1 MKIILKLVMLSTL
14 ILFTQLLLAIPE
26 IIYMYQL
33 NFDINP
39 VEVQMF
45 MSFVIILIL
54 FKVFMKY
61 IKNIDL
67 DLTPIHLIILITVYT
82 IFMMLSMILVK
93 NGSSNLYLNIMSRGY
108 GSMTLNSSVELFG
121 DLRHLTDAAQC
132 DYSIS
137 VGTIVCDSW
146 ARPLNQNP
154 DVVHFF
160 KFFNLT
166 ESFSLG
172 IAITLLF
179 FSILILFIWLRR
191 IHGFPILLFML
202 SPVLLLALDRGNE
215 IITTILLILGC
226 FFYYKKSLASQV
238 MSTIPFLASVV
249 FKFWPT
255 IFVLFLALLSFQR
268 TVWIFVLLGTLSF
281 AYWAAKRDT
290 LFQMIRATDSPAL
303 FEISFGFTPIFQV
316 TGNYVLLFSIIGYSI
331 FFVAYFFLQSRTLST
346 KDSFLEI
353 LSNDDRKLYF
363 ALASTF
369 VVIWLFGNSYIY
381 RMIILL
387 PIVLILSQIRYHNIR
402 SVQVILIIC
411 LITVL
416 ISKQAISYSL
426 TSALCIIFS
435 LQCFHFIFDKYIKRL
450 KVG

>member
-1 MKIILKLVMLSTL
+1 
-14 ILFTQLLLAIPE
+14 
-26 IIYMYQL
+26 
-33 NFDINP
+33 
-39 VEVQMF
+39 
-45 MSFVIILIL
+45 
-54 FKVFMKY
+54 
-61 IKNIDL
+61 
-67 DLTPIHLIILITVYT
+67 
-82 IFMMLSMILVK
+82 
-93 NGSSNLYLNIMSRGY
+93 
-108 GSMTLNSSVELFG
+108 MTLNSSVELFG

-132 DYSIS
+132 EYSIS
-137 VGTIVCDSW
+137 VGNIVCDSW

-166 ESFSLG
+166 KSFLLG

-179 FSILILFIWLRR
+179 FFVLISFIWLRKV
-191 IHGFPILLFML
+191 HGFPILLFVL

-215 IITTILLILGC
+215 IITSILIILGC
-226 FFYYKKSLASQV
+226 FFYYKKSLVSQL
-238 MSTIPFLASVV
+238 MSVIPFLASVV
-249 FKFWPT
+249 FKFWPA

-281 AYWAAKRDT
+281 AYWATKLDT

-303 FEISFGFTPIFQV
+303 FEISFGFNPIFQV
-316 TGNYVLLFSIIGYSI
+316 TGDYVLLFSIIGYSI
-331 FFVAYFFLQSRTLST
+331 FFMAYFFFQSRKLST

-353 LSNDDRKLYF
+353 LSNDDQKIYF
-363 ALASTF
+363 SLTSTF

-387 PIVLILSQIRYHNIR
+387 PVVLILSQMRYHNIR

-416 ISKQAISYSL
+416 SSKLVISYSL

-450 KVG
+450 RVG

>member
-1 MKIILKLVMLSTL
+1 MVMLSTL

-33 NFDINP
+33 NFDSNP

-61 IKNIDL
+61 IENIDL

-82 IFMMLSMILVK
+82 IFMILSMILVK

-146 ARPLNQNP
+146 ARSLNQNP

-166 ESFSLG
+166 DSFSLG

-179 FSILILFIWLRR
+179 FSILILFIWLRK

-226 FFYYKKSLASQV
+226 FFYYKKSFVSQL

-303 FEISFGFTPIFQV
+303 FEISFGFAPIFQV
-316 TGNYVLLFSIIGYSI
+316 TGNYILLFSIIGYSM